1 MGHPMEDYW
10 LGESMARDRAH
21 ARRDKVF
28 EALKNVKLSEF
39 TVGELHDLM
48 LLVDS
53 KLTSCD
59 EVLERVEK
67 LVVERA
73 RIFRHGMRVRYRK
86 PKKHRQKAR
95 RRTRHLSSR
104 QVRYRKPKKGQ
115 KGIGIVKSKPRRGS
129 RIVYVNGPRGWAG
142 WTRVDDLEIV
152 DA

>member
-21 ARRDKVF
+21 ARRDKAF
-28 EALKNVKLSEF
+28 EALKSVKLSEF

-53 KLTSCD
+53 KLVSRD
-59 EVLERVEK
+59 GFWSEALERVEK
-67 LVVERA
+67 LVAERA
-73 RIFRHGMRVRYRK
+73 RIFRHGM
-86 PKKHRQKAR
+86 
-95 RRTRHLSSR
+95 

-142 WTRVDDLEIV
+142 WTHVDDLEIV

>member
-86 PKKHRQKAR
+86 PKK
-95 RRTRHLSSR
+95 
-104 QVRYRKPKKGQ
+104 GQ